1 MARVLLLAGTAEAT
15 DLASRLSSAGIE
27 VISSLAGVTRS
38 PVSRQGAVRIGGFGG
53 VAGLVAYLRR
63 SHIDVLIDATHP
75 FASVMPFHAASAAA
89 EVGVAHFRLL
99 RPEWAPTEDD
109 RWLAVPDIP
118 AAVAAISDHGFQR
131 VFLTVGRTSAA
142 AFASC
147 ADVSFVVRAIEPLGD
162 ALPGA
167 TVLLQRGPF
176 NVADELRL
184 LREHRIDSV
193 VAKNS
198 GGPATSAKL
207 IAARQLGLPV
217 VMIARPPQPET
228 TVVSTV
234 EEAVAMLGDLGVTMT
249 EPTL

>member
-1 MARVLLLAGTAEAT
+1 
-15 DLASRLSSAGIE
+15 
-27 VISSLAGVTRS
+27 
-38 PVSRQGAVRIGGFGG
+38 
-53 VAGLVAYLRR
+53 
-63 SHIDVLIDATHP
+63 
-75 FASVMPFHAASAAA
+75 
-89 EVGVAHFRLL
+89 
-99 RPEWAPTEDD
+99 
-109 RWLAVPDIP
+109 
-118 AAVAAISDHGFQR
+118 VAAISDHGFQR